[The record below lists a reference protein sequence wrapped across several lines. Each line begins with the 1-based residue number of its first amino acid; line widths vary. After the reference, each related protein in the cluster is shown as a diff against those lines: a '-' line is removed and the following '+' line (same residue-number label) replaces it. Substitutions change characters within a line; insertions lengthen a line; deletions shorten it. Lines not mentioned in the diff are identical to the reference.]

1 MTPDPAFELDDLMV
15 LLDLDL
21 SDPADQ
27 ADIEAVEAVLERR
40 RTGSRPTTDGRGA
53 WTDAAPGPR
62 QPLLS
67 RADRH
72 ASDDR

>member
-27 ADIEAVEAVLERR
+27 ADIEAIEAVLERR
-40 RTGSRPTTDGRGA
+40 RAGSRSTSDGRGGH
-53 WTDAAPGPR
+53 GPTLR
-62 QPLLS
+62 LVPDTPS
-67 RADRH
+67 
-72 ASDDR
+72 

>member
-1 MTPDPAFELDDLMV
+1 MMPDPAFELDDLMV

-40 RTGSRPTTDGRGA
+40 RTGGAIPSEGRGR
-53 WTDAAPGPR
+53 PGPTLR
-62 QPLLS
+62 LVPDS
-67 RADRH
+67 P
-72 ASDDR
+72 S